1 MRTFD
6 KISDYGKIN
15 ISKNIFNLNE
25 RLHDEVSKFYIVR
38 RNYDD
43 ILKREYLK
51 KQRILKLRIKREKIF
66 KNCKNY
72 FIKYHYV
79 LFHAV
84 KRINSDT
91 NIKKSN
97 LYYRLLKRTE
107 NYFKFIPFLK
117 IIKTNKLISLTDIS
131 EFKKKKMNIYVRRN
145 RIDYKLTFEKN
156 KKILNKT
163 KFINENKPLS
173 ITQHFKKK
181 KLFSSMS
188 VFEFKKTHS
197 QILPNIL
204 SEISISM
211 NQSKKFKKKLSIDK
225 KKSKKKF
232 QLFNQYS
239 KIFNNN
245 KYQKIDIK
253 SIRKDI
259 NNDFGFKSIK
269 KIKFKGI
276 KLNKFGKIK
285 FKKEK
290 SLDENIIKNNWY
302 DGLDKKLKDILNK
315 KLFKITNKFSFD

>member
-1 MRTFD
+1 MQTFE
-6 KISDYGKIN
+6 KISNYGKIN
-15 ISKNIFNLNE
+15 ISKNILDLNE
-25 RLHDEVSKFYIVR
+25 RLHDEVSKLYIVR

-51 KQRILKLRIKREKIF
+51 KQRILKLRIKRDKIF

-91 NIKKSN
+91 NIKKNN
-97 LYYRLLKRTE
+97 LYNLLLKTND
-107 NYFKFIPFLK
+107 NYIKFNPFLK
-117 IIKTNKLISLTDIS
+117 QIKINKLISLTDIL
-131 EFKKKKMNIYVRRN
+131 EFKKNKKNINNRRN
-145 RIDYKLTFEKN
+145 RYYKLNFEKN
-156 KKILNKT
+156 KKIQNKT

-173 ITQHFKKK
+173 ITQHIQKKP
-181 KLFSSMS
+181 LFSSMS

-197 QILPNIL
+197 QILPNIQ
-204 SEISISM
+204 SEFSSTM

-225 KKSKKKF
+225 KKSKKHF
-232 QLFNQYS
+232 QLFNQCS
-239 KIFNNN
+239 QIFNTNM
-245 KYQKIDIK
+245 YQKIDIK
-253 SIRKDI
+253 TIRKDI
-259 NNDFGFKSIK
+259 NSDYGFKKIK

-276 KLNKFGKIK
+276 KTNKFGKIR

-302 DGLDKKLKDILNK
+302 NELDKKLKDILNK
-315 KLFKITNKFSFD
+315 KIFRINKKFSFD